1 MAWVLGVGGNPCS
14 HREIVQTPQTPS
26 EVMLEPGRPELCDN
40 SSTSWPLCS
49 WDFRSLASGMQA
61 ILSIHQSWRVWSE
74 PGQWGWWPG
83 RICQHWFTSI
93 ARSRN
98 LQSLGG
104 TVSEFLRGQK
114 KKYLLLNLR
123 HVRKYQCVADHL
135 PVNQEKQRIS
145 PAAAHLTTYIGH
157 SS

>member
-26 EVMLEPGRPELCDN
+26 EVMIEPGRPELCDN

-49 WDFRSLASGMQA
+49 WDFRSLAPGMQA
-61 ILSIHQSWRVWSE
+61 ILPIHQSWRVWSE

-83 RICQHWFTSI
+83 RMSTLVYLYCQVEKFAEPWWYSI
-93 ARSRN
+93 RVSQRS
-98 LQSLGG
+98 
-104 TVSEFLRGQK
+104 E

-135 PVNQEKQRIS
+135 LVNQEKQRIS
-145 PAAAHLTTYIGH
+145 PAAAHLTTCIGH

>member
-1 MAWVLGVGGNPCS
+1 MAWVLGVGGNTCS

-26 EVMLEPGRPELCDN
+26 EVMIEPGRPELCDN

-61 ILSIHQSWRVWSE
+61 ILPIHQSWWVWSE

-114 KKYLLLNLR
+114 KSI
-123 HVRKYQCVADHL
+123 CCW
-135 PVNQEKQRIS
+135 IS
-145 PAAAHLTTYIGH
+145 DMSESINASLITCPLTKRSNGYHQQQLI
-157 SS
+157 